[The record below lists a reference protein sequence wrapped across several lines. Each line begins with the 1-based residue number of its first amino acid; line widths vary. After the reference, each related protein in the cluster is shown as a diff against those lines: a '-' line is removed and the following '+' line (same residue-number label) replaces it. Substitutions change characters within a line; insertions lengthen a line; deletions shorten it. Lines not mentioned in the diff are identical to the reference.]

1 MKLHLGGVGLY
12 GSIKDYL
19 ILLRHILLIKGK
31 EVIPLFFWFIQL
43 YLFQKVGKTPPNP
56 ILSAKTVE
64 EIFTPALPF
73 PAIPSLDFF
82 VSGLG
87 VPAGNQWG
95 NSLALRTEDLPERR
109 KKGSAY
115 CAFILFHWLFTF
127 LSIALMLLGFG
138 WAGTF
143 GHMDPETGIVAFFAT
158 QVPPSPDGELFQV
171 YEECERILY
180 SYLEKD
186 WL

>member
-1 MKLHLGGVGLY
+1 L
-12 GSIKDYL
+12 
-19 ILLRHILLIKGK
+19 
-31 EVIPLFFWFIQL
+31 
-43 YLFQKVGKTPPNP
+43 T
-56 ILSAKTVE
+56 
-64 EIFTPALPF
+64 
-73 PAIPSLDFF
+73 AIPSLDFF

-95 NSLALRTEDLPERR
+95 TALALRTEDLFEKR

-115 CAFILFHWLFTF
+115 W
-127 LSIALMLLGFG
+127 FG

-143 GHMDPETGIVAFFAT
+143 GHIDPETGLAAFFAT

-180 SYLEKD
+180 SNLEKD
-186 WL
+186 

>member
-1 MKLHLGGVGLY
+1 M
-12 GSIKDYL
+12 
-19 ILLRHILLIKGK
+19 
-31 EVIPLFFWFIQL
+31 
-43 YLFQKVGKTPPNP
+43 PPNP

-64 EIFTPALPF
+64 EKIFAPALPLS
-73 PAIPSLDFF
+73 AIPSLDFF

-95 NSLALRTEDLPERR
+95 NALALRTEDLPERR

-115 CAFILFHWLFTF
+115 CAFILFHWLYTF

-143 GHMDPETGIVAFFAT
+143 GHIDLETGIAAFFAT

-186 WL
+186 